1 MNDLESLTRKYKQKI
16 KKKNVGNKI
25 LYYLLQVLT
34 LMTAIASLIMYIVR
48 REGLETTANQI
59 FMCIMA
65 LICMN
70 IPVFL
75 EKRFKFYIPNYI
87 SIILYVFIFAH
98 YVLGEVLRVYDHSL
112 VFDKILHT
120 TSGVIMSFI
129 GFSFIFML
137 NKINPEKMKLSPFF
151 IVLFTFCFTMTT
163 EYVWE
168 LFEYS
173 ADRLFNLNMQRWK
186 DSVTQTLED
195 GSVIS
200 TIPYGSGLKDT
211 MGDMAV
217 NILGCLGV
225 CVYALVGMKLK
236 PDWFDGKLILTDH
249 QIEELAAQKAAEDIA
264 RETENDDEIIEKPD
278 EIAKEIQNLQASLR
292 EKLIKGND
300 ESVDKTATDTETNET
315 DTDEKSA

>member
-1 MNDLESLTRKYKQKI
+1 MDELEALTQKYKQKI

-34 LMTAIASLIMYIVR
+34 LMTAIASLVMYIVK
-48 REGLETTANQI
+48 REDLETTANQI
-59 FMCIMA
+59 FMCVMA
-65 LICMN
+65 LICIN
-70 IPVFL
+70 IPAFL

-98 YVLGEVLRVYDHSL
+98 YVLGEVLRVYDHSI

-173 ADRLFNLNMQRWK
+173 ADRLLDLNMQRWQ
-186 DSVTQTLED
+186 DGITETLEN

-200 TIPYGSGLKDT
+200 SVPYGSGLKDT

-249 QIEELAAQKAAEDIA
+249 QIDALAAQKASEDLVLN
-264 RETENDDEIIEKPD
+264 TENNDEIIEKPD

-300 ESVDKTATDTETNET
+300 STSDKSDEESN
-315 DTDEKSA
+315 DEYKDIG

>member
-1 MNDLESLTRKYKQKI
+1 MDELEVLTQKYKQKI

-25 LYYLLQVLT
+25 LSYLLQVLT
-34 LMTAIASLIMYIVR
+34 LMTAIASLVMYIVK

-59 FMCIMA
+59 FMCVMA
-65 LICMN
+65 LICIN
-70 IPVFL
+70 IPAFL
-75 EKRFKFYIPNYI
+75 EKKFKFYIPNYI

-98 YVLGEVLRVYDHSL
+98 YVLGEVLRVYDHSI

-173 ADRLFNLNMQRWK
+173 ADRLLDLNMQRWQ
-186 DSVTQTLED
+186 DGITETLEN

-200 TIPYGSGLKDT
+200 SVPYGSGLKDT

-249 QIEELAAQKAAEDIA
+249 QIDALAAQKASEDLVLN
-264 RETENDDEIIEKPD
+264 TENNDEIIEKPD

-300 ESVDKTATDTETNET
+300 SKSDKS
-315 DTDEKSA
+315 DEENNDEYKDIG

>member
-1 MNDLESLTRKYKQKI
+1 MDELEALTQKYKQKI

-34 LMTAIASLIMYIVR
+34 LMTAIASLVMYIVK

-59 FMCIMA
+59 FMCVMA
-65 LICMN
+65 LICIN
-70 IPVFL
+70 IPAFL
-75 EKRFKFYIPNYI
+75 EKKFKFYIPNYI

-98 YVLGEVLRVYDHSL
+98 YVLGEVLRVYDHSI

-173 ADRLFNLNMQRWK
+173 ADRLLDLNMQRWQ
-186 DSVTQTLED
+186 DGITETLEN

-200 TIPYGSGLKDT
+200 SVPYGSGLKDT

-249 QIEELAAQKAAEDIA
+249 QIDALAAQKASEDLVLN
-264 RETENDDEIIEKPD
+264 TENNDEIIEKPD

-300 ESVDKTATDTETNET
+300 SKSDKS
-315 DTDEKSA
+315 DEKSNDEHKDIG

>member
-1 MNDLESLTRKYKQKI
+1 MDELEVLTQKYKQKI

-34 LMTAIASLIMYIVR
+34 LMTAIAALVMYIVK

-59 FMCIMA
+59 FMCVMA
-65 LICMN
+65 LICIN
-70 IPVFL
+70 IPAFL
-75 EKRFKFYIPNYI
+75 EKKFKFYIPNYI

-98 YVLGEVLRVYDHSL
+98 YVLGEVLRVYDHSI

-173 ADRLFNLNMQRWK
+173 ADRLLDLNMQRWQ
-186 DSVTQTLED
+186 DGITETLAD

-200 TIPYGSGLKDT
+200 SVPYGSGLKDT

-249 QIEELAAQKAAEDIA
+249 QIDALAAQKASEDLVSN
-264 RETENDDEIIEKPD
+264 TENNDEIIEKPD

-300 ESVDKTATDTETNET
+300 SKSDKSDEESN
-315 DTDEKSA
+315 DEYKDIG

>member
-1 MNDLESLTRKYKQKI
+1 MDELEALTQKYKQKI

-34 LMTAIASLIMYIVR
+34 LMTAIASLVMYIVK

-59 FMCIMA
+59 FMCVMA
-65 LICMN
+65 LICIN
-70 IPVFL
+70 IPAFL
-75 EKRFKFYIPNYI
+75 EKKFKFYIPNYI

-98 YVLGEVLRVYDHSL
+98 YVLGEVLRVYDHSI

-173 ADRLFNLNMQRWK
+173 ADRLLDLNMQRWQ
-186 DSVTQTLED
+186 DGITETLEN

-200 TIPYGSGLKDT
+200 SVPYGSGLKDT

-249 QIEELAAQKAAEDIA
+249 QIDALAAQKASEDLVLN
-264 RETENDDEIIEKPD
+264 TENNDEIIEKPD

-300 ESVDKTATDTETNET
+300 SKSDKS
-315 DTDEKSA
+315 DEEYKDIG

>member
-1 MNDLESLTRKYKQKI
+1 MDELEALTQKYKQKI

-34 LMTAIASLIMYIVR
+34 LMTAIASLVMYIVK

-59 FMCIMA
+59 FMCVMA
-65 LICMN
+65 LICIN
-70 IPVFL
+70 IPAFL
-75 EKRFKFYIPNYI
+75 EKKFKFYIPNYI

-98 YVLGEVLRVYDHSL
+98 YVLGEVLRVYDHSI

-173 ADRLFNLNMQRWK
+173 ADRLLDLNMQRWQ
-186 DSVTQTLED
+186 DGITETLEN

-200 TIPYGSGLKDT
+200 SVPYGSGLKDT

-249 QIEELAAQKAAEDIA
+249 QIDALAAQKASEDLVLN
-264 RETENDDEIIEKPD
+264 TENNDEIIEKPD

-300 ESVDKTATDTETNET
+300 SKSDKSDEESN
-315 DTDEKSA
+315 DEYKDIG

>member
-1 MNDLESLTRKYKQKI
+1 MDELEVLTQKYKQKI

-34 LMTAIASLIMYIVR
+34 LMAAIASLVMYIVK

-59 FMCIMA
+59 FMCVMA
-65 LICMN
+65 LICIN
-70 IPVFL
+70 IPAFL
-75 EKRFKFYIPNYI
+75 EKKFKFYIPNYI

-98 YVLGEVLRVYDHSL
+98 YVLGEVLRVYDHSI

-173 ADRLFNLNMQRWK
+173 ADRLLDLNMQRWQ
-186 DSVTQTLED
+186 DGITETLEN

-200 TIPYGSGLKDT
+200 SVPYGSGLKDT

-249 QIEELAAQKAAEDIA
+249 QIDALAAQKASEDLVLN
-264 RETENDDEIIEKPD
+264 TENNDEIIEKPD

-300 ESVDKTATDTETNET
+300 SKSDKS
-315 DTDEKSA
+315 DEENNDEYKDIG

>member
-1 MNDLESLTRKYKQKI
+1 MDELEALTQKYKQKI

-34 LMTAIASLIMYIVR
+34 LMTAIASLVMYIVK

-59 FMCIMA
+59 FMCVMA
-65 LICMN
+65 LICIN
-70 IPVFL
+70 IPAFL
-75 EKRFKFYIPNYI
+75 EKKFKFYIPNYI

-98 YVLGEVLRVYDHSL
+98 YVLGEVLRVYDHSI

-173 ADRLFNLNMQRWK
+173 ADRLLDLNMQRWQ
-186 DSVTQTLED
+186 DGITETLEN

-200 TIPYGSGLKDT
+200 SVPYGSGLKDT

-249 QIEELAAQKAAEDIA
+249 QIDALAAQKASEDLVMN
-264 RETENDDEIIEKPD
+264 TENNDEIIEKPD

-300 ESVDKTATDTETNET
+300 STSDKS
-315 DTDEKSA
+315 DEENNDEYKDIG

>member
-1 MNDLESLTRKYKQKI
+1 MDELEALTQKYKQKI

-34 LMTAIASLIMYIVR
+34 LMTAIASLVMYIVK

-59 FMCIMA
+59 FMCVMA
-65 LICMN
+65 LICIN
-70 IPVFL
+70 IPAFL
-75 EKRFKFYIPNYI
+75 EKKFKFYIPNYI

-98 YVLGEVLRVYDHSL
+98 YVLGEVLRVYDHSI

-173 ADRLFNLNMQRWK
+173 ADRLLDLNMQRWQ
-186 DSVTQTLED
+186 DGITETLEN

-200 TIPYGSGLKDT
+200 SVPYGSGLKET
-211 MGDMAV
+211 MGDMTV

-249 QIEELAAQKAAEDIA
+249 QIDALAAQKASEDLVSN
-264 RETENDDEIIEKPD
+264 TENNDEIIEKPD

-300 ESVDKTATDTETNET
+300 SKSDKSDEESN
-315 DTDEKSA
+315 DEYKDIG

>member
-1 MNDLESLTRKYKQKI
+1 MDELEALTQKYKQKI

-34 LMTAIASLIMYIVR
+34 LMTAIASLVMYIVK

-59 FMCIMA
+59 FMCVMA
-65 LICMN
+65 LICIN
-70 IPVFL
+70 IPAFL
-75 EKRFKFYIPNYI
+75 EKKFKFYIPNYI

-98 YVLGEVLRVYDHSL
+98 YVLGEVLRVYDHSI

-173 ADRLFNLNMQRWK
+173 ADRLLDLNMQRWQ
-186 DSVTQTLED
+186 DGITETLEN

-200 TIPYGSGLKDT
+200 SVPYGSGLKDT

-249 QIEELAAQKAAEDIA
+249 QIDALAAQKASEDLVLN
-264 RETENDDEIIEKPD
+264 TENNDEIIEKPD

-300 ESVDKTATDTETNET
+300 SKSDKSDEESN
-315 DTDEKSA
+315 DENKDIG

>member
-1 MNDLESLTRKYKQKI
+1 MLTQKYKQKI

-34 LMTAIASLIMYIVR
+34 LMTAIASLVMYIVK

-59 FMCIMA
+59 FMCVMA
-65 LICMN
+65 LICIN
-70 IPVFL
+70 IPAFL
-75 EKRFKFYIPNYI
+75 EKKFKFYIPNYI

-98 YVLGEVLRVYDHSL
+98 YVLGEVLRVYDHSI

-173 ADRLFNLNMQRWK
+173 ADRLLDLNMQRWQ
-186 DSVTQTLED
+186 DGITETLEN

-200 TIPYGSGLKDT
+200 SVPYGSGLKDT

-249 QIEELAAQKAAEDIA
+249 QIDALAAQKASEDLVLN
-264 RETENDDEIIEKPD
+264 TENNDEIIEKPD

-300 ESVDKTATDTETNET
+300 SKSDKSDEESN
-315 DTDEKSA
+315 DEHKDIG

>member
-1 MNDLESLTRKYKQKI
+1 MDELEALTQKYKQKI

-34 LMTAIASLIMYIVR
+34 LMTAIASLVMYIVK

-59 FMCIMA
+59 FMCVMA
-65 LICMN
+65 LICIN
-70 IPVFL
+70 IPAFL
-75 EKRFKFYIPNYI
+75 EKKFKFYIPNYI

-98 YVLGEVLRVYDHSL
+98 YVLGEVLRVYDHSI

-173 ADRLFNLNMQRWK
+173 ADRLLDLNMQRWQ
-186 DSVTQTLED
+186 DGITETLAD

-200 TIPYGSGLKDT
+200 SVPYGSGLKDT

-249 QIEELAAQKAAEDIA
+249 QIDALAAQKASEDLVLN
-264 RETENDDEIIEKPD
+264 TENNDEIIEKPD

-300 ESVDKTATDTETNET
+300 SKSDKSDEESN
-315 DTDEKSA
+315 DEYKDIG

>member
-1 MNDLESLTRKYKQKI
+1 MDELEALTQKYKQKI

-34 LMTAIASLIMYIVR
+34 LMTAIASLVMYIVK

-59 FMCIMA
+59 FMCVMA
-65 LICMN
+65 LICIN
-70 IPVFL
+70 IPAFL
-75 EKRFKFYIPNYI
+75 EKKFKFYIPNYI

-98 YVLGEVLRVYDHSL
+98 YVLGEVLRVYDHSI

-173 ADRLFNLNMQRWK
+173 ADRLLDLNMQRWQ
-186 DSVTQTLED
+186 DGITETLEN

-200 TIPYGSGLKDT
+200 SVPYGSGLKDT
-211 MGDMAV
+211 MGDMTV

-249 QIEELAAQKAAEDIA
+249 QIDALAAQKASEDLVSN
-264 RETENDDEIIEKPD
+264 TENNDEIIEKPD

-300 ESVDKTATDTETNET
+300 SKSDKSDEESN
-315 DTDEKSA
+315 DEYKDIG

>member
-1 MNDLESLTRKYKQKI
+1 MDELEALTQKYKQKI

-34 LMTAIASLIMYIVR
+34 LMTAIASLVMYIVK

-59 FMCIMA
+59 FMCVMA
-65 LICMN
+65 LICIN
-70 IPVFL
+70 IPAFL
-75 EKRFKFYIPNYI
+75 EKKFKFYIPNYI

-98 YVLGEVLRVYDHSL
+98 YVLGEVLRVYDHSI

-173 ADRLFNLNMQRWK
+173 ADRLLDLNMQRWQ
-186 DSVTQTLED
+186 DGITETLEN

-200 TIPYGSGLKDT
+200 SVPYGSGLKDT

-249 QIEELAAQKAAEDIA
+249 QIDALAAQKASEDLVLN
-264 RETENDDEIIEKPD
+264 TENNDEIIEKPD

-300 ESVDKTATDTETNET
+300 SKSDKSDEESK
-315 DTDEKSA
+315 DEYKDIG

>member
-1 MNDLESLTRKYKQKI
+1 MDELEALTQKYKQKI

-34 LMTAIASLIMYIVR
+34 LMTAIASLVMYIVK
-48 REGLETTANQI
+48 REGLETTVNQI
-59 FMCIMA
+59 FMCVMA
-65 LICMN
+65 LICIN
-70 IPVFL
+70 IPAFL
-75 EKRFKFYIPNYI
+75 EKKFKFYIPNYI

-98 YVLGEVLRVYDHSL
+98 YVLGEVLRVYDHSM

-173 ADRLFNLNMQRWK
+173 ADRLFDLNMQRWQ
-186 DSVTQTLED
+186 DGITETLAD

-200 TIPYGSGLKDT
+200 SVPYGSGLKDT
-211 MGDMAV
+211 MGDMTV

-225 CVYALVGMKLK
+225 CVYALIGMKLK

-249 QIEELAAQKAAEDIA
+249 QIDALAAQKASEDLVMNI
-264 RETENDDEIIEKPD
+264 ENNDEIIEKPD

-300 ESVDKTATDTETNET
+300 STSDKS
-315 DTDEKSA
+315 DEENNDEYKDIG

>member
-1 MNDLESLTRKYKQKI
+1 MDELEALTQKYKQKI

-34 LMTAIASLIMYIVR
+34 LMTAIASLVMYIVK

-59 FMCIMA
+59 FMCVMA
-65 LICMN
+65 LICIN
-70 IPVFL
+70 IPAFL
-75 EKRFKFYIPNYI
+75 EKKFKFYIPNYI

-98 YVLGEVLRVYDHSL
+98 YVLGEVLRVYDHSI

-173 ADRLFNLNMQRWK
+173 ADRLLDLNMQRWQ
-186 DSVTQTLED
+186 DGITETLEN

-200 TIPYGSGLKDT
+200 SVPYGSGLKDT

-225 CVYALVGMKLK
+225 CVYALIGMKLK

-249 QIEELAAQKAAEDIA
+249 QIDALAAQKASEDLVSN
-264 RETENDDEIIEKPD
+264 TENNDEIIEKPD

-300 ESVDKTATDTETNET
+300 SKSDKSDEESN
-315 DTDEKSA
+315 DEYKDIG

>member
-1 MNDLESLTRKYKQKI
+1 M
-16 KKKNVGNKI
+16 
-25 LYYLLQVLT
+25 
-34 LMTAIASLIMYIVR
+34 
-48 REGLETTANQI
+48 
-59 FMCIMA
+59 
-65 LICMN
+65 
-70 IPVFL
+70 
-75 EKRFKFYIPNYI
+75 
-87 SIILYVFIFAH
+87 YVFIFAH
-98 YVLGEVLRVYDHSL
+98 YVLGEVLRVYDHSI

-173 ADRLFNLNMQRWK
+173 ADRLLDLNMQRWQ
-186 DSVTQTLED
+186 DGITETLEN

-200 TIPYGSGLKDT
+200 SVPYGGGLKDT

-217 NILGCLGV
+217 NILGCLRV

-249 QIEELAAQKAAEDIA
+249 QIDAPAAQKASEDLVLN
-264 RETENDDEIIEKPD
+264 TENNDEIIEKPD

-292 EKLIKGND
+292 GKLIKGND
-300 ESVDKTATDTETNET
+300 SKSDKSDEESN
-315 DTDEKSA
+315 DEYKDIG

>member
-1 MNDLESLTRKYKQKI
+1 MDELEALTQKYKQKI

-34 LMTAIASLIMYIVR
+34 LMTAIASLVMYIVK

-59 FMCIMA
+59 FMCVMA
-65 LICMN
+65 LICIN
-70 IPVFL
+70 IPAFL
-75 EKRFKFYIPNYI
+75 EKKFKFYIPNYI

-98 YVLGEVLRVYDHSL
+98 YVLGEVLRVYDHSI

-173 ADRLFNLNMQRWK
+173 ADRLLDLNMQRWQ
-186 DSVTQTLED
+186 DGITETLEN

-200 TIPYGSGLKDT
+200 SVPYGSGLKDT

-249 QIEELAAQKAAEDIA
+249 QIDALAAQKASEDLVLN
-264 RETENDDEIIEKPD
+264 TENNDEIIEKPD
-278 EIAKEIQNLQASLR
+278 EIAKEIQNLQTSLR

-300 ESVDKTATDTETNET
+300 SKSDKSDEESN
-315 DTDEKSA
+315 DEYKDIG

>member
-1 MNDLESLTRKYKQKI
+1 MDELEVLTQKYKQKI

-34 LMTAIASLIMYIVR
+34 LMTAIASLVMYIVK

-59 FMCIMA
+59 FMCVMA
-65 LICMN
+65 LICIN
-70 IPVFL
+70 IPAFL
-75 EKRFKFYIPNYI
+75 EKKFKFYIPNYI

-98 YVLGEVLRVYDHSL
+98 YVLGEVLRVYDHSI

-173 ADRLFNLNMQRWK
+173 ADRLLDLNMQRWQ
-186 DSVTQTLED
+186 DGITETLEN

-200 TIPYGSGLKDT
+200 SVPYGSGLKDT

-249 QIEELAAQKAAEDIA
+249 QIDALAAQKASEDLVLN
-264 RETENDDEIIEKPD
+264 TENNDEIIEKPD

-300 ESVDKTATDTETNET
+300 SKSDKS
-315 DTDEKSA
+315 DEENNDEYKDIG

>member
-1 MNDLESLTRKYKQKI
+1 MDELETLTQKYKQKI

-34 LMTAIASLIMYIVR
+34 LMTAIASLVMYIVK

-59 FMCIMA
+59 FMCVMA
-65 LICMN
+65 LICIN
-70 IPVFL
+70 IPAFL
-75 EKRFKFYIPNYI
+75 EKKFKFYIPNYI

-98 YVLGEVLRVYDHSL
+98 YVLGEVLRVYDHSI

-173 ADRLFNLNMQRWK
+173 ADRLLDLNMQRWQ
-186 DSVTQTLED
+186 DGISETLEN

-200 TIPYGSGLKDT
+200 SVPYGSGLKDT

-249 QIEELAAQKAAEDIA
+249 QIDALAAQKASEDLVLN
-264 RETENDDEIIEKPD
+264 TENNDEIIEKPD

-300 ESVDKTATDTETNET
+300 SKSDKSDEESN
-315 DTDEKSA
+315 DEYKDIG

>member
-1 MNDLESLTRKYKQKI
+1 MDELEALTQKYKQKI

-34 LMTAIASLIMYIVR
+34 LMTAIASLVMYIVK

-59 FMCIMA
+59 FMCVMA
-65 LICMN
+65 LICIN
-70 IPVFL
+70 IPAFL
-75 EKRFKFYIPNYI
+75 EKKFKFYIPNYI

-98 YVLGEVLRVYDHSL
+98 YVLGEVLRVYDHSI

-173 ADRLFNLNMQRWK
+173 ADRLLDLNMQRWQ
-186 DSVTQTLED
+186 DGITETLEN

-200 TIPYGSGLKDT
+200 SVPYGSGLKDT

-249 QIEELAAQKAAEDIA
+249 QIDALAAQKASEDLVSN
-264 RETENDDEIIEKPD
+264 TENNDEIIEKPD

-300 ESVDKTATDTETNET
+300 SKSDKS
-315 DTDEKSA
+315 DEENNDEYKDIG

>member
-1 MNDLESLTRKYKQKI
+1 MDELEALTQKYKQKI

-34 LMTAIASLIMYIVR
+34 LMTAIASLVMYIVK

-59 FMCIMA
+59 FMCVMA
-65 LICMN
+65 LICIN
-70 IPVFL
+70 IPAFL
-75 EKRFKFYIPNYI
+75 EKKFKFYIPNYI

-98 YVLGEVLRVYDHSL
+98 YVLGEVLRVYDHSI

-173 ADRLFNLNMQRWK
+173 ADRLLDLNMQRWQ
-186 DSVTQTLED
+186 DGITETLEN

-200 TIPYGSGLKDT
+200 SVPYGSGLKDT

-249 QIEELAAQKAAEDIA
+249 QIDALAAQKASEDLVLN
-264 RETENDDEIIEKPD
+264 TENSDEIIEKPD

-292 EKLIKGND
+292 KKLIKGND
-300 ESVDKTATDTETNET
+300 SKSDKSDEESN
-315 DTDEKSA
+315 DEYKDIG

>member
-1 MNDLESLTRKYKQKI
+1 MDELEALTQKYKQKI

-34 LMTAIASLIMYIVR
+34 LMTAIASLVMYIVK

-59 FMCIMA
+59 FMCVMA
-65 LICMN
+65 LICIN
-70 IPVFL
+70 IPAFL
-75 EKRFKFYIPNYI
+75 EKKFKFYIPNYI

-98 YVLGEVLRVYDHSL
+98 YVLGEVLRVYDHSI

-173 ADRLFNLNMQRWK
+173 ADRLLDLNMQRWQ
-186 DSVTQTLED
+186 DGISETLAD

-200 TIPYGSGLKDT
+200 SVPYGSGLKDT

-249 QIEELAAQKAAEDIA
+249 QIDALAAQKASEDLVLN
-264 RETENDDEIIEKPD
+264 TENNDEIIEKPD

-300 ESVDKTATDTETNET
+300 SKSDKSDEESN
-315 DTDEKSA
+315 DEYKDIG

>member
-1 MNDLESLTRKYKQKI
+1 MDELEALTQKYKQKI

-34 LMTAIASLIMYIVR
+34 LMTAIASLVMYIVK

-59 FMCIMA
+59 FMCVMA
-65 LICMN
+65 LICIN
-70 IPVFL
+70 IPAFL
-75 EKRFKFYIPNYI
+75 EKKFKFYIPNYI

-98 YVLGEVLRVYDHSL
+98 YVLGEVLRVYDHSI

-137 NKINPEKMKLSPFF
+137 NKITPEKMKLSPFF

-173 ADRLFNLNMQRWK
+173 ADRLLDLNMQRWQ
-186 DSVTQTLED
+186 DGITETLEN

-200 TIPYGSGLKDT
+200 SVPYGSGLKDT

-249 QIEELAAQKAAEDIA
+249 QIDALAAQKASEDLVSN
-264 RETENDDEIIEKPD
+264 TENNDEIIEKPD

-300 ESVDKTATDTETNET
+300 SKSDKSDEESN
-315 DTDEKSA
+315 DEYKDIG

>member
-1 MNDLESLTRKYKQKI
+1 MDELEALTQKYKQKI

-34 LMTAIASLIMYIVR
+34 LMTAIASLVMYIVK

-59 FMCIMA
+59 FMCVMA
-65 LICMN
+65 LICIN
-70 IPVFL
+70 IPAFL
-75 EKRFKFYIPNYI
+75 EKKFKFYIPNYI

-98 YVLGEVLRVYDHSL
+98 YVLGEVLRVYDHSI

-173 ADRLFNLNMQRWK
+173 ADRLLDLNMQRWQ
-186 DSVTQTLED
+186 DGISETLAD

-200 TIPYGSGLKDT
+200 SVPYGSGLKDT
-211 MGDMAV
+211 MGDMTV

-249 QIEELAAQKAAEDIA
+249 QIDALAAQKASEDLVSN
-264 RETENDDEIIEKPD
+264 TENNDEIIEKPD

-300 ESVDKTATDTETNET
+300 SKSDKSDEESN
-315 DTDEKSA
+315 DEYKDIG

>member
-1 MNDLESLTRKYKQKI
+1 MDELEALTQKYKQKI

-34 LMTAIASLIMYIVR
+34 LMTAIASLVMYIVK

-59 FMCIMA
+59 FMCVMA
-65 LICMN
+65 LICIN
-70 IPVFL
+70 IPAFL

-98 YVLGEVLRVYDHSL
+98 YVLGEVLRVYDHSI

-173 ADRLFNLNMQRWK
+173 ADRLLDLNMQRWQ
-186 DSVTQTLED
+186 DGITETLEN

-200 TIPYGSGLKDT
+200 SVPYGSGLKDT

-249 QIEELAAQKAAEDIA
+249 QIDALAAQKASEDLVLN
-264 RETENDDEIIEKPD
+264 TENNDEIIEKPD

-300 ESVDKTATDTETNET
+300 SKSDKSDEESN
-315 DTDEKSA
+315 DEYKDIG

>member
-1 MNDLESLTRKYKQKI
+1 MDELEALTQKYKQKI

-34 LMTAIASLIMYIVR
+34 LMTAIASLVMYIVK

-59 FMCIMA
+59 FMCVMA
-65 LICMN
+65 LICIN
-70 IPVFL
+70 IPAFL
-75 EKRFKFYIPNYI
+75 EKKFKFYIPNYI

-98 YVLGEVLRVYDHSL
+98 YVLGEVLRVYDHSI

-173 ADRLFNLNMQRWK
+173 ADRLLDLNMQRWQ
-186 DSVTQTLED
+186 DGITETLEN

-200 TIPYGSGLKDT
+200 SVPYGSGLKDT

-249 QIEELAAQKAAEDIA
+249 QIDALAAQKASEDLVLN
-264 RETENDDEIIEKPD
+264 TENNDEIIEKPD

-300 ESVDKTATDTETNET
+300 SKSDKSDEESN
-315 DTDEKSA
+315 DEYKGIG

>member
-1 MNDLESLTRKYKQKI
+1 MDELEALTQKYKQKI

-34 LMTAIASLIMYIVR
+34 LMTAIASLVMYIVK

-59 FMCIMA
+59 FMCVMA
-65 LICMN
+65 LICIN
-70 IPVFL
+70 IPAFL
-75 EKRFKFYIPNYI
+75 EKKFKFYIPNYI

-98 YVLGEVLRVYDHSL
+98 YVLGEVLRVYDHSI

-173 ADRLFNLNMQRWK
+173 ADRLLDLNMQRWQ
-186 DSVTQTLED
+186 DGITETLAD

-200 TIPYGSGLKDT
+200 SVPYGSGLKDT

-249 QIEELAAQKAAEDIA
+249 QIDALAAQKASEDLVLN
-264 RETENDDEIIEKPD
+264 TENNDEIIEKPD

-300 ESVDKTATDTETNET
+300 SKSDKSDEESN
-315 DTDEKSA
+315 DEHKDIG

>member
-1 MNDLESLTRKYKQKI
+1 MDELEALTQKYKQKI

-34 LMTAIASLIMYIVR
+34 LMTAIASLVMYIVK

-59 FMCIMA
+59 FMCVMA
-65 LICMN
+65 LICIN
-70 IPVFL
+70 IPAFL
-75 EKRFKFYIPNYI
+75 EKKFKFYIPNYI

-98 YVLGEVLRVYDHSL
+98 YVLGEVLRVYDHSI

-173 ADRLFNLNMQRWK
+173 ADRLLDLNMQRWQ
-186 DSVTQTLED
+186 DGITETLEN

-200 TIPYGSGLKDT
+200 SVPYGSGLKDT

-249 QIEELAAQKAAEDIA
+249 QIDALAAQKASEDLVLN
-264 RETENDDEIIEKPD
+264 TENNDEIIEKPD

-300 ESVDKTATDTETNET
+300 SKSDKSDEESN
-315 DTDEKSA
+315 DEHKDIG

>member
-1 MNDLESLTRKYKQKI
+1 MLTQKYKQKI

-34 LMTAIASLIMYIVR
+34 LMTAIASLVMYIVK

-59 FMCIMA
+59 FMCVMA
-65 LICMN
+65 LICIN
-70 IPVFL
+70 IPAFL

-98 YVLGEVLRVYDHSL
+98 YVLGEVLRVYDHSI

-173 ADRLFNLNMQRWK
+173 ADRLLDLNMQRWQ
-186 DSVTQTLED
+186 DGITETLEN

-200 TIPYGSGLKDT
+200 SVPYGSGLKDT

-249 QIEELAAQKAAEDIA
+249 QIDALAAQKASEDLVSN
-264 RETENDDEIIEKPD
+264 TENNDEIIEKPD

-300 ESVDKTATDTETNET
+300 SKSDKSDEESN
-315 DTDEKSA
+315 DEYKDIG

>member
-1 MNDLESLTRKYKQKI
+1 MDELEALTQKYKQKI

-34 LMTAIASLIMYIVR
+34 LMTAIASLVMYIVK

-59 FMCIMA
+59 FMCVMA
-65 LICMN
+65 LICIN
-70 IPVFL
+70 IPAFL
-75 EKRFKFYIPNYI
+75 EKKFKFYIPNYI

-98 YVLGEVLRVYDHSL
+98 YVLGEVLRVYDHSI

-173 ADRLFNLNMQRWK
+173 ADRLLDLNMQRWQ
-186 DSVTQTLED
+186 DGITETLEN

-200 TIPYGSGLKDT
+200 SVPYGSGLKDT
-211 MGDMAV
+211 MGDMTV

-249 QIEELAAQKAAEDIA
+249 QIDALAAQKASEDLVLN
-264 RETENDDEIIEKPD
+264 TENNDEIIEKPD

-300 ESVDKTATDTETNET
+300 SKSDKSDEESN
-315 DTDEKSA
+315 DEHKDIG

>member
-1 MNDLESLTRKYKQKI
+1 MDELEVLTQKYKQKI

-34 LMTAIASLIMYIVR
+34 LMTAIASLVMYIVK

-59 FMCIMA
+59 FMCVMA
-65 LICMN
+65 LICIN
-70 IPVFL
+70 IPAFL
-75 EKRFKFYIPNYI
+75 EKKFKFYIPNYI

-98 YVLGEVLRVYDHSL
+98 YVLGEVLRVYDHSI

-173 ADRLFNLNMQRWK
+173 ADRLLDLNMQRWQ
-186 DSVTQTLED
+186 DGITETLEN

-200 TIPYGSGLKDT
+200 SVPYGSGLKDT

-249 QIEELAAQKAAEDIA
+249 QIDALAAQKASEDLVLN
-264 RETENDDEIIEKPD
+264 TENNDEIIEKPD

-300 ESVDKTATDTETNET
+300 SKSDKSDEESN
-315 DTDEKSA
+315 DEHKDIG

>member
-1 MNDLESLTRKYKQKI
+1 MDELEALTQKYKQKI

-34 LMTAIASLIMYIVR
+34 LMTAIASLVMYIVK

-59 FMCIMA
+59 FMCVMA
-65 LICMN
+65 LICIN
-70 IPVFL
+70 IPAFL
-75 EKRFKFYIPNYI
+75 EKKFKFYIPNYI
-87 SIILYVFIFAH
+87 SIILYVFVFAH
-98 YVLGEVLRVYDHSL
+98 YVLGEVLRVYDHSI

-137 NKINPEKMKLSPFF
+137 SKINPEKMKLSPFF

-173 ADRLFNLNMQRWK
+173 ADRLLDLNMQRWQ
-186 DSVTQTLED
+186 DGITETLEN

-200 TIPYGSGLKDT
+200 SVPYGSGLKDT

-249 QIEELAAQKAAEDIA
+249 QIDALAAQKASEDLVLN
-264 RETENDDEIIEKPD
+264 TENNDEIIEKPD

-300 ESVDKTATDTETNET
+300 SKSDKSDEESN
-315 DTDEKSA
+315 DEYKDIG

>member
-1 MNDLESLTRKYKQKI
+1 MDELEVLTQKYKQKI

-34 LMTAIASLIMYIVR
+34 LMTAIASLVMYIVK

-59 FMCIMA
+59 FMCVMA
-65 LICMN
+65 LICIN
-70 IPVFL
+70 IPAFL
-75 EKRFKFYIPNYI
+75 EKKFKFYIPNYI

-98 YVLGEVLRVYDHSL
+98 YVLGEVLRVYDHSI

-137 NKINPEKMKLSPFF
+137 NKINHEKMKLSPFF

-173 ADRLFNLNMQRWK
+173 ADRLLDLNMQRWQ
-186 DSVTQTLED
+186 DGITETLEN

-200 TIPYGSGLKDT
+200 SVPYGSGLKDT

-249 QIEELAAQKAAEDIA
+249 QIDALAAQKASEDLVSN
-264 RETENDDEIIEKPD
+264 TENNDEIIEKPD

-300 ESVDKTATDTETNET
+300 SKSDKSDEESN
-315 DTDEKSA
+315 DEHKDIG